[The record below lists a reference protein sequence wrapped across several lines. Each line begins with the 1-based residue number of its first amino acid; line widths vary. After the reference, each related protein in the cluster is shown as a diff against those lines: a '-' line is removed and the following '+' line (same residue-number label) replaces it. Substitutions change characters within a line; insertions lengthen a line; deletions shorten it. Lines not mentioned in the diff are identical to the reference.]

1 MMINDDDDDDD
12 DGRLCYCSRLES
24 GSPSTITDSSL
35 LHAKAILDCN
45 SGHSTNYGDGDDDDD
60 DEDTDGDD
68 GDDDDTDG
76 DDNDDRFV
84 AGGSGHSML
93 SKQCT
98 RCRSSHFLKL
108 YLVSNYNFL

>member
-1 MMINDDDDDDD
+1 MMMMMMMMMMVMMMMMMMMMMGGCTIAA
-12 DGRLCYCSRLES
+12 
-24 GSPSTITDSSL
+24 GSKVAHRVTITDSSL

-60 DEDTDGDD
+60 D
-68 GDDDDTDG
+68 DTDG
-76 DDNDDRFV
+76 DDNDDHFV

-98 RCRSSHFLKL
+98 RCRSSHFQKL
-108 YLVSNYNFL
+108 YLVSI